1 MGNTILI
8 SAAYGWFIG
17 LLVMMIV
24 LSALFIVIALIA
36 LKPYKVDEDSESS
49 AALRLLN
56 AREAELINSLL
67 HNPENL
73 ETLNFL
79 REVATAKIIVQE
91 LLDKENGIERPVVKS
106 LGVDNN
112 LTEAEAMS
120 LDEDEKVSI
129 EQTFGKQPENGE
141 NGLEKSFT
149 AKLMQSGDDAKVWYF
164 ELKNCILCYE
174 KTKARMRWDNEKFYI
189 GRTNVATLTMR
200 GKQLCLYLAVRA
212 EEYSG
217 RFPVKNTKN
226 KKYSEVTPCLFRI
239 KNAKSVKQAKE
250 LIALMMSDYGVMYIK
265 TNHSIYA
272 LPYEDDDAL
281 VAKGLA
287 RQAQEKQE
295 L

>member
-149 AKLMQSGDDAKVWYF
+149 AKLMQSGDDAKVW
-164 ELKNCILCYE
+164 
-174 KTKARMRWDNEKFYI
+174 
-189 GRTNVATLTMR
+189 
-200 GKQLCLYLAVRA
+200 
-212 EEYSG
+212 
-217 RFPVKNTKN
+217 
-226 KKYSEVTPCLFRI
+226 
-239 KNAKSVKQAKE
+239 
-250 LIALMMSDYGVMYIK
+250 
-265 TNHSIYA
+265 
-272 LPYEDDDAL
+272 
-281 VAKGLA
+281 
-287 RQAQEKQE
+287 
-295 L
+295 